1 MCVLSSWLIV
11 FLYFFFQENAYIL
24 TEVRQLTNT
33 PNFVFATKE
42 IIVKQHYL
50 QI

>member
-33 PNFVFATKE
+33 PNFCVCYKRN
-42 IIVKQHYL
+42 YC
-50 QI
+50 